1 MSKLATINQH
11 MAHMLSFSYPNSQLA
26 KTISAANFDW
36 DTIVIEGS
44 KHLVLPALY
53 CRLKAKQLLHILP
66 KELVDYLEQIT
77 NINRS
82 RNQSI
87 LNQVHNI
94 SKILND
100 NSIDHVFLKGTA
112 LLASGYFKDNGERMV
127 GDIDI
132 LVAKPQLHK
141 AFNLLKVSG
150 YDKTS
155 GFAYDKK
162 DFRHLDRLIATDKLA
177 AIELHSE
184 LLNKSYWSLMDMENV
199 INSKTIVNGVAIPH
213 INHFRKHIVL
223 SWQLND
229 FGHYYNRISFKSHYD
244 FIALDAYIDDDF
256 ITTLL
261 KLKYGKS
268 YLELVKYY
276 FPEFSKVPSNY
287 YMTYRKLFYKA
298 MLYYKPLNYLV
309 SFTKQFT
316 KFTFNRLYLVI
327 TNTSYVKHIIKNKLF
342 KKSKLF

>member
-100 NSIDHVFLKGTA
+100 NTIDHVFLKGTA

-184 LLNKSYWSLMDMENV
+184 LLNKSYWSLMDIESI

-229 FGHYYNRISFKSHYD
+229 FGHYYNSMNFKSHYD
-244 FIALDAYIDDDF
+244 LMVLEAYKDDDF
-256 ITTLL
+256 INALL

-268 YLELVKYY
+268 YLELAKYY
-276 FPEFSKVPSNY
+276 FPEFSNVPSDW
-287 YMTYRKLFYKA
+287 YMKFRKLSYRAK
-298 MLYYKPLNYLV
+298 LHYKPIYKIITI
-309 SFTKQFT
+309 TKYYT
-316 KFTFNRLYLVI
+316 KFSLERLNLVI
-327 TNTSYVKHIIKNKLF
+327 TNRSYLKHIIENKLF
-342 KKSKLF
+342 KRT